1 MATMQ
6 GQRPAQARR
15 SGAGQKTAAK
25 AKSAGKSKAKSVKP
39 TTPDIGSGMSS
50 LAKKAAGK
58 AVKAAARR
66 AAQGGL
72 GMVRAVGEQTAQVG
86 RRAVEASLDRRVP
99 IQVSI
104 DIAVPIDVVWDE
116 WMTFES
122 LSEGVDRI
130 EDVERDGDELYGR
143 IAGRLG
149 REWVAEIQDER
160 PCESFAWRSVQG
172 SDCAGLVTFH
182 ELAERLTRVEVDLD
196 VVPNGP
202 AQAITFASRMA
213 HRRAE
218 SELRRF
224 KARLEFINPDEYEQE
239 GTDEDAASYDD
250 GENESSEEKE

>member
-1 MATMQ
+1 M
-6 GQRPAQARR
+6 
-15 SGAGQKTAAK
+15 SK
-25 AKSAGKSKAKSVKP
+25 GKSVGKP
-39 TTPDIGSGMSS
+39 ATPDIGSGMSS
-50 LAKKAAGK
+50 LAAKAARK
-58 AVKAAARR
+58 MAKSLARR
-66 AAQGGL
+66 AARGSLGL
-72 GMVRAVGEQTAQVG
+72 VRSLGEQSAQAG
-86 RRAVEASLDRRVP
+86 RRAVEASVDRRVP

-149 REWVAEIQDER
+149 REWAAEILDER

-182 ELAERLTRVEVDLD
+182 ELADRLTRVEVDLD

-202 AQAITFASRMA
+202 AQAITFASHIA

-218 SELRRF
+218 AELRRF
-224 KARLEFINPDEYEQE
+224 KARLEFINPDEYEQAGTE
-239 GTDEDAASYDD
+239 KDSASAEDDTDEHSD
-250 GENESSEEKE
+250 EKE